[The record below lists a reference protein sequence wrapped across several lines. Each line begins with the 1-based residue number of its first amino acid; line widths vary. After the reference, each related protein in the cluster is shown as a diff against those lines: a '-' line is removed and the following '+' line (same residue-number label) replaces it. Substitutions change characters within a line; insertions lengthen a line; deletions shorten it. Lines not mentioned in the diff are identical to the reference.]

1 MCGKYCTYRIHVEPS
16 AVVYVPRTRYGVC
29 PQFSPHSAGP
39 VPAESSPSSAETVP
53 PVNVPT
59 GRFLGHVRV
68 SPRLLLSSVCSYSAL
83 RPPHTT
89 AVRGLFCGPGAA
101 WTEPSSEGTCC
112 GRIGL
117 SAVVQTKR
125 VTVMCQLLIQKGT
138 QPPHSQDSPKPT
150 QAVSSRAHIFSTMVG
165 ISR

>member
-112 GRIGL
+112 GPLGL
-117 SAVVQTKR
+117 SAVVQPKR
-125 VTVMCQLLIQKGT
+125 ATVTRQLLIQMSARASFT
-138 QPPHSQDSPKPT
+138 MIWPKYL
-150 QAVSSRAHIFSTMVG
+150 AV
-165 ISR
+165 